1 MLGDWRSAKTY
12 LFRDDKDRERL
23 LNRLADRSEQY
34 NIRVYFW
41 VLMANHFH
49 LVCETPQANLSA
61 FMQSMLTAYT
71 VYYNL
76 RHGRH
81 GHVFDGRYK
90 AKLVEGD
97 EYLLQLSR
105 YVHLNP
111 VCVGTRK
118 NRSVE
123 DRLAY
128 LRSYQWSSF
137 PGYTKK
143 PKASD
148 FVDHGPV
155 LAQMGGR
162 ISERPKRYRKFVETG
177 LAEDDEEFREIL
189 SASPRSIGGDDF
201 RAWVDALHLE
211 RLRGCL
217 RPEDI
222 SFRHTT
228 EPLSPNVVLAVL
240 ANIFDAEESAFR
252 ERRRNSALR
261 AVAARY
267 LMRYAAL
274 SQREVA
280 DLLHAGSGSAISKQ
294 LKGYAKAFNED
305 RSLKRK
311 CKQVDAK
318 LESKQAE
325 YTAASKKRKSE

>member
-1 MLGDWRSAKTY
+1 V
-12 LFRDDKDRERL
+12 
-23 LNRLADRSEQY
+23 EQY
-34 NIRVYFW
+34 NIRLYLW

-81 GHVFDGRYK
+81 GHVLDGRYK

-111 VCVGTRK
+111 VCVGTLK
-118 NRSVE
+118 GKSIE
-123 DRLAY
+123 DRLAS
-128 LRSYQWSSF
+128 LHSYPWSSF
-137 PGYTKK
+137 RAYIKK

-148 FVDHGPV
+148 FVEHGPV
-155 LAQMGGR
+155 LAQMRGR
-162 ISERPKRYRKFVETG
+162 VSERPKRYRKFVETG

-189 SASPRSIGGDDF
+189 AASPRSIGGDDF

-211 RLRGCL
+211 RLRGRT

-222 SFRHTT
+222 AFRHPT
-228 EPLSPNVVLAVL
+228 EPLSPDGVLAVL
-240 ANIFDAEESAFR
+240 TEIFDVDESAFR
-252 ERRRNSALR
+252 ERRRNSVLR

-267 LMRYAAL
+267 LMRYASL

-294 LKGYAKAFNED
+294 LKGYANAFNED
-305 RSLKRK
+305 RNLKRK
-311 CKQVDAK
+311 CKQADAE
-318 LESKQAE
+318 LESAE
-325 YTAASKKRKSE
+325 HTAASKKRKRK